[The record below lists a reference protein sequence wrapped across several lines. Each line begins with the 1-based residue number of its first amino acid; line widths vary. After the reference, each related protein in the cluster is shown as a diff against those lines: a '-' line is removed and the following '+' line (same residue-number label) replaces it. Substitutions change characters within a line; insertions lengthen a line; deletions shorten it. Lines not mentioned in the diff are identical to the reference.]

1 MPKANVIFHALF
13 FDPPEAAADGAYLVS
28 KVIFDI
34 ELAGRNYSHLFADIR
49 RPMRINVDE
58 ESLEVIYE
66 LPFACKTF
74 AAAARTYYRTVLG
87 PHGAM
92 LTPSGPKG
100 MRRQGNVFSTLE
112 MHVVLE
118 VDDPAPSSEQ

>member
-13 FDPPEAAADGAYLVS
+13 FDPPEAAADDAYLVS

-34 ELAGRNYSHLFADIR
+34 ELAGGNYSHLFADIR
-49 RPMRINVDE
+49 RPMRVDVDE

-100 MRRQGNVFSTLE
+100 IRPQGNVFSTLE